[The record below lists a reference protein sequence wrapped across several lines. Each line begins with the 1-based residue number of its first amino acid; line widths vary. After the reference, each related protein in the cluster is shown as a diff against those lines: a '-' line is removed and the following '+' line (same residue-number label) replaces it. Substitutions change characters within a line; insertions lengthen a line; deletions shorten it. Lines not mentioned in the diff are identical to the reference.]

1 MLLNDPLVEYL
12 DSGGKIQTGF
22 RLRNPVVPQEEE
34 EVQVVQQVEE
44 PTVTPDIGVPTPP
57 LPPPPIDGP
66 SGETI
71 YSNGNTSYRGAQ
83 IPQLYDY
90 NSTQDVVSQFDIPQ
104 SSIPSYIPQGIPQ
117 GNSQGISN
125 QDLSQQTQYGSAFS
139 FDDAIP
145 DLDIRPITF
154 GNNSFIGR

>member
-90 NSTQDVVSQFDIPQ
+90 NSTQDVVAQYDIPQ
-104 SSIPSYIPQGIPQ
+104 YDIP
-117 GNSQGISN
+117 
-125 QDLSQQTQYGSAFS
+125 QQTQYGSTYSS